1 MKRSSTVI
9 FYVGASAILLVT
21 VPGARRAAGAFA
33 RTLVQF
39 ITGGA
44 L

>member
-1 MKRSSTVI
+1 MKRSTTI
-9 FYVGASAILLVT
+9 ILIIGASAILLLT
-21 VPGARRAAGAFA
+21 VPGARRVAGAFA